1 MQQRMSKFVRTG
13 FGGIKRLVDNSF
25 KAIDEG
31 AYDTTY
37 SFTTHDAISVR
48 KAITSCPHAPLITE
62 VKFSSPSQGKIR
74 SETSPV
80 EIATTMIGSGAIGLS
95 VLTQPYLFEG
105 SIEYLAAIRKAASV
119 PLLMKDITVSTVQI
133 DAGKK
138 AGADCILLIKTV
150 FDQDLAEESMEKLTE
165 YATKKG
171 LQVLVEVHTEQEFG
185 EVLKTKYQLVGINN
199 RNLDNL
205 QVDITNTER
214 LLKKYSNDKGKSLII
229 SESGISKPAD
239 IQYLRRAGADA
250 FLIGTSIMETGDIG
264 AKVAELYKS
273 L

>member
-1 MQQRMSKFVRTG
+1 MSKFVRSD
-13 FGGIKRLVDNSF
+13 FGIKSLVDNSF
-25 KAIDEG
+25 RAIDEG
-31 AYDTTY
+31 AYETTH
-37 SFTTHDAISVR
+37 SFTHDAISIR

-74 SETSPV
+74 GKTPPT
-80 EIATTMIGSGAIGLS
+80 EIATRMIGSGAICLS
-95 VLTQPYLFEG
+95 VLTQPYLFDG
-105 SIEYLAAIRKAASV
+105 SIEYLAAIRKAANV

-150 FDQDLAEESMEKLTE
+150 FDHDLAEESMEKLAE

-185 EVLKTKYQLVGINN
+185 EVLKAKHGLVGINN
-199 RNLDNL
+199 RNLDNF
-205 QVDITNTER
+205 QVDIANTER
-214 LLKKYSNDKGKSLII
+214 LLKKYSKGKSLII

-239 IQYLRRAGADA
+239 IQYLRKAGADA
-250 FLIGTSIMETGDIG
+250 FLVGTSIMEEGDVG
-264 AKVAELYKS
+264 AKVAELYNA